1 MSTGLQTVT
10 TTSTTA
16 RPNLA
21 TVLRWVDH
29 EEDRLGITYAA
40 APIKR
45 ARSARDAAAELR
57 RALSAHTA
65 NHDADAAEQGRQYL
79 AGKLTAADLV
89 TAAATLAPLTAKET
103 AGAARRY
110 LERAAA
116 AVDAEGVA
124 ALQEMTEDAWLK
136 PLRNV
141 TAERVAVAHEA
152 ADALDLAPGQ
162 TAPARTD
169 LRDNITL
176 RHRWELLAEALERL
190 ADVYALPDHLRS
202 VGLLPLVPGRTV
214 REAYRWLHPSRLQ
227 GTPAEP
233 RPFWLLNRG
242 TAEPGLFTVQEM
254 READRGPED
263 HDEEHEDELTT
274 TGAKRAIW

>member
-1 MSTGLQTVT
+1 MSNGLQTVT
-10 TTSTTA
+10 PTSTTA

-29 EEDRLGITYAA
+29 EEDRLGVTYTA

-45 ARSARDAAAELR
+45 ARAARDAAAELR
-57 RALSAHTA
+57 RALSTHTA
-65 NHDADAAEQGRQYL
+65 DHDARAAAHGREYL
-79 AGKLTAADLV
+79 AGAVTADDLV

-124 ALQEMTEDAWLK
+124 ALQEMTEDAWQK
-136 PLRNV
+136 PLRTV
-141 TAERVAVAHEA
+141 TAERVAAAHEA
-152 ADALDLAPGQ
+152 AEALDLDPGQ
-162 TAPARTD
+162 AAPARTD
-169 LRDNITL
+169 LRDNITM

-227 GTPAEP
+227 GTPADP

-242 TAEPGLFTVQEM
+242 TAEPGLFTAQEM
-254 READRGPED
+254 READRGPGD
-263 HDEEHEDELTT
+263 HDEHEDELTT
-274 TGAKRAIW
+274 TGAKRPVW